1 MRWSSLAITAAR
13 GSALPCMRVLAGAA
27 TGAGVGAAAGELLV
41 LAGAATHRSRLRGGW
56 QVVGPA
62 VGRAVGRA
70 E

>member
-1 MRWSSLAITAAR
+1 
-13 GSALPCMRVLAGAA
+13 MRVLAGAA